1 MEIWESWI
9 SKKKPLGDRSPVQ
22 AWLCIVQCIC
32 SLQME
37 HHQAERERG
46 ESVTVTQRLWTPCRS
61 AWHQCKEGEYTC
73 SNTSPCLL
81 VQFIPAMSRGDR
93 AEALLV
99 QKVHTQSVWCP
110 LTVAAAFFL
119 IYFFFTVSVFV
130 QIHFQNTSF
139 PALINCVHF
148 IFGLYFPNGV

>member
-1 MEIWESWI
+1 MIVHCAVHLLSAN
-9 SKKKPLGDRSPVQ
+9 GASP
-22 AWLCIVQCIC
+22 
-32 SLQME
+32 SRE
-37 HHQAERERG
+37 RERERG

-99 QKVHTQSVWCP
+99 QKVHTQSV
-110 LTVAAAFFL
+110 
-119 IYFFFTVSVFV
+119 
-130 QIHFQNTSF
+130 
-139 PALINCVHF
+139 
-148 IFGLYFPNGV
+148 